1 MINLKQLLVFVQAKD
16 NAIADTYFGDIHLR
30 RKWCALF
37 VIVSDNVKCSPV
49 KQRDLFRFITFCSIF
64 LWLDSQFQV
73 GHDVSYLFFL
83 RSLSFHYHQNS
94 VLRLDAGTISVKPR
108 GFAV

>member
-64 LWLDSQFQV
+64 LWLDSQFQEQ
-73 GHDVSYLFFL
+73 LA
-83 RSLSFHYHQNS
+83 LSHAALQSRDFHEG
-94 VLRLDAGTISVKPR
+94 L
-108 GFAV
+108 

>member
-49 KQRDLFRFITFCSIF
+49 KQRDLFLFITRSVPFFCGWI
-64 LWLDSQFQV
+64 
-73 GHDVSYLFFL
+73 
-83 RSLSFHYHQNS
+83 RNS
-94 VLRLDAGTISVKPR
+94 RNN
-108 GFAV
+108 